1 MSSLS
6 HPQSQRL
13 LASCSTDSS
22 ICLIAISPSKHFQ
35 IHSTL
40 QDHEGAITCLA
51 SSSDGHLLASGGKDH
66 SIRLWSIPAGKFLRC
81 VEDFH
86 TPQGKHV
93 GSITALCFAGEQL
106 ITAGMDGCVKCFQ
119 LGATHSS
126 MDAVEEELGTLSLDD
141 LLDWGSSAS
150 RSVGVGFGDIG
161 GVGVGG
167 GGNMNGIGDTGMT
180 DKLLWSVAVEE
191 SGVAHLAFDAAR
203 KQTLVSTG
211 EHEVR
216 LLDGRLATTRLR
228 LRSQSGAVTAV
239 VLDRWCQL
247 VAGSADH
254 SVMVCDGASDAVV
267 AWREEATAVSTLAA
281 AGSWVVVPGPAYS
294 LRVLNSAWE
303 ECCRLEGHREQITAV
318 AMDAST
324 VVSSSSDVG
333 KNGGSEG

>member
-1 MSSLS
+1 M
-6 HPQSQRL
+6 
-13 LASCSTDSS
+13 
-22 ICLIAISPSKHFQ
+22 
-35 IHSTL
+35 
-40 QDHEGAITCLA
+40 
-51 SSSDGHLLASGGKDH
+51 
-66 SIRLWSIPAGKFLRC
+66 
-81 VEDFH
+81 EDFH

-119 LGATHSS
+119 LGATQSS

-150 RSVGVGFGDIG
+150 RSIGFG
-161 GVGVGG
+161 GVGG
-167 GGNMNGIGDTGMT
+167 GSMNGIGDTGMT

-216 LLDGRLATTRLR
+216 LLDGQLTTTRLR

>member
-22 ICLIAISPSKHFQ
+22 ICLIAISPSNHFQ

-119 LGATHSS
+119 LGATQSS

-150 RSVGVGFGDIG
+150 RTIGFGDIG
-161 GVGVGG
+161 DIGGGAVSGVGS
-167 GGNMNGIGDTGMT
+167 MNGIDDIGIT

-191 SGVAHLAFDAAR
+191 SGVAHLTFDAAR

-216 LLDGRLATTRLR
+216 LLDGGWRRR
-228 LRSQSGAVTAV
+228 G
-239 VLDRWCQL
+239 
-247 VAGSADH
+247 
-254 SVMVCDGASDAVV
+254 CDC
-267 AWREEATAVSTLAA
+267 AA
-281 AGSWVVVPGPAYS
+281 RRA
-294 LRVLNSAWE
+294 R
-303 ECCRLEGHREQITAV
+303 
-318 AMDAST
+318 
-324 VVSSSSDVG
+324 
-333 KNGGSEG
+333 

>member
-1 MSSLS
+1 MS
-6 HPQSQRL
+6 
-13 LASCSTDSS
+13 
-22 ICLIAISPSKHFQ
+22 
-35 IHSTL
+35 
-40 QDHEGAITCLA
+40 G
-51 SSSDGHLLASGGKDH
+51 
-66 SIRLWSIPAGKFLRC
+66 
-81 VEDFH
+81 
-86 TPQGKHV
+86 V
-93 GSITALCFAGEQL
+93 GS
-106 ITAGMDGCVKCFQ
+106 
-119 LGATHSS
+119 
-126 MDAVEEELGTLSLDD
+126 
-141 LLDWGSSAS
+141 
-150 RSVGVGFGDIG
+150 
-161 GVGVGG
+161 
-167 GGNMNGIGDTGMT
+167 MNGIDDIGIT

-191 SGVAHLAFDAAR
+191 SGVAHLTFDAAR

-228 LRSQSGAVTAV
+228 LRSQAGAVTAV
-239 VLDRWCQL
+239 VLDRWCRL